1 MSHDAQPLVSVLP
14 PLYNNAE
21 HLAQCIE
28 SVLSQT
34 YWNWEYLIVNN
45 CSTDESGAIARR
57 YAAQDPR
64 IRVHDNATF
73 LSALA
78 NHNLA
83 LCQGSRSSKYCK
95 LVFGDDWIFPTCL
108 EQMVAVAEQ
117 YPSAGIVGA
126 CGLEGGR
133 VVWDGLPC
141 SSRLFPGRE
150 VCRLLFLQK
159 LYVLGTGSSLLYRS
173 DLVRANDPFY
183 NVTNAHGDTEA
194 SIALLRH
201 CDFGF
206 VHQVLAFS
214 RQRPGSLMAAA
225 KLTNTL
231 LATRLFELTHY
242 GCDYLTAA
250 ELDSC
255 VEDRLAEYYN
265 FLAVSLILRRGD
277 AKFWAFHKAH
287 LIECGVG
294 FSRLRLLGA
303 ILARFLKAGLNP
315 ARTIEKLR
323 S

>member
-1 MSHDAQPLVSVLP
+1 MSHDAQPLVSVLT

-78 NHNLA
+78 NHNFA

-126 CGLEGGR
+126 YGLEGG
-133 VVWDGLPC
+133 
-141 SSRLFPGRE
+141 
-150 VCRLLFLQK
+150 
-159 LYVLGTGSSLLYRS
+159 
-173 DLVRANDPFY
+173 
-183 NVTNAHGDTEA
+183 
-194 SIALLRH
+194 
-201 CDFGF
+201 
-206 VHQVLAFS
+206 
-214 RQRPGSLMAAA
+214 
-225 KLTNTL
+225 
-231 LATRLFELTHY
+231 
-242 GCDYLTAA
+242 AA

-287 LIECGVG
+287 LIDCGVG